1 MSFDKELRVVM
12 IAALG
17 LLAYLSVASAAMIFV
32 HNNFGMTPFIV
43 AWLVVLIIP
52 LNFVI
57 CSILCIVFYR
67 RKEKKFKEVKEQLTE
82 LSDLATFE
90 YDKKYEYDKK
100 LESDRKLDYDKKRE
114 DKREEKLVHR
124 TKASS
129 EIIA

>member
-17 LLAYLSVASAAMIFV
+17 LLAYLSVASAAMILV
-32 HNNFGMTPFIV
+32 HANFGMTPFIV

-57 CSILCIVFYR
+57 CSMLCIVFYR
-67 RKEKKFKEVKEQLTE
+67 RKEKKFKEVAEQLTE
-82 LSDLATFE
+82 LSDMAT
-90 YDKKYEYDKK
+90 YEYDKK
-100 LESDRKLDYDKKRE
+100 LEQERKLDYDKKRE
-114 DKREEKLVHR
+114 DKLVHR
-124 TKASS
+124 TKPSS